1 MKQAVILGVDLSASI
16 IVVLWYLLGP
26 WIDLY
31 GFSVYHSR
39 GDVWLPT
46 PPLARAFFARMVL
59 TETLVFVAFLIL
71 VSILAFCFRRF
82 PLHDAFYGNGSKL
95 LIKYCAFLLGAITLP
110 FALDAM
116 RRFGTTREFYISTGL
131 GIALVS
137 FILVCMVGNSFFAP
151 QRRQN
156 APAGLARSL
165 G

>member
-1 MKQAVILGVDLSASI
+1 MKRAVILGVDLSASI

-26 WIDLY
+26 WIDLD

-82 PLHDAFYGNGSKL
+82 PLHDAFYGNGRKL

-116 RRFGTTREFYISTGL
+116 RRVGATREFYISAGL

-156 APAGLARSL
+156 ALAGLARSS